1 LQKKKVQIRFQ
12 TSSSAI
18 GNVNHDFRLSK
29 PNYLRDD
36 MFHNKWDNLYFNFN
50 PHEVKGCIKKSYSEY
65 NQLYKQKHGRNLQ
78 KGKQSDL
85 LIGVI
90 TLSPIV
96 NSWLKKGQVSKKELE
111 KCFNESIPKI
121 QEKINDILGNKLE
134 LFSYV
139 IHYDEKTPHLHFSFS
154 NHTSSGESGFY
165 NIKLS
170 KRLNEF
176 QDVVADV
183 FKEIGLER
191 GDRKSLTKHM
201 SVRQMHQKEL
211 TQLQKKIKTLQS
223 RKKILKNEVEDKKQ
237 LKEELDEI
245 DNIIREKRN
254 IIKDLKLKKDNL
266 ENELTE
272 IDNEKPLLQ
281 KKGTKVYPTDEI
293 IEEATKKKFGIKT
306 LDENII
312 RKYFDFYNEQI
323 RQYND
328 FKDEVN
334 GLNHPRDLLRINKK
348 LEKENESIKQKQS
361 DIEKNYVTKE
371 TYHKLQRNYNDLVE
385 KYKELDLKEKQSQSF
400 LGLNQLLNADVQT
413 LRNELLLYKAKN
425 KLLTEKLEVL
435 NNMQDEHKRMDSL
448 LTRLSDYLNCDD
460 TLLDI
465 ENSVKQVLEIKDNK
479 TSRKSKL

>member
-1 LQKKKVQIRFQ
+1 MQKKKVQIRFQ

-18 GNVNHDFRLSK
+18 RNVNHDFRITK
-29 PNYLRDD
+29 PNYLRDN
-36 MFHNKWDNLYFNFN
+36 MYHNKWDNLYFDFN
-50 PHEVKGCIKKSYSEY
+50 PQHVKSCIKKSYDEY
-65 NQLYKQKHGRNLQ
+65 NQLYKQNHGRNLQ

-96 NSWLKKGQVSKKELE
+96 NGWLKKGQVSKEELE
-111 KCFNESIPKI
+111 KCFIDSIPKV

-154 NHTSSGESGFY
+154 NHTSSCESGFY
-165 NIKLS
+165 KIKLS

-176 QDVVADV
+176 QDVVADI

-191 GDRKSLTKHM
+191 GDRKSQTKHM
-201 SVRQMHQKEL
+201 SVRQMHQEEL
-211 TQLQKKIKTLQS
+211 KQLQKNIKTLQS
-223 RKKILKNEVEDKKQ
+223 NKKILKGEIEDKKQ
-237 LKEELDEI
+237 LKERLDEI
-245 DNIIREKRN
+245 DNTIREKRN
-254 IIKDLKLKKDNL
+254 IIKDLKSKKDNL

-281 KKGTKVYPTDEI
+281 KNGTKVYQTDEI
-293 IEEATKKKFGIKT
+293 IDEATKKTFGIKT

-312 RKYFDFYNEQI
+312 REYFDFYNKQI
-323 RQYND
+323 EQYND

-348 LEKENESIKQKQS
+348 LEKENESLKQKQS
-361 DIEKNYVTKE
+361 DINRDYIYKS
-371 TYHKLQRNYNDLVE
+371 TYQKIKQDYGDLYT
-385 KYKELDLKEKQSQSF
+385 KYKELELKEKQSKGF
-400 LGLNQLLNADVQT
+400 LGLNQLLNADIQT
-413 LRNELLLYKAKN
+413 LRNELLLHKAKN
-425 KLLTEKLEVL
+425 KLLSEKLQVL
-435 NNMQDEHKRMDSL
+435 KDMSGEHERMDSL
-448 LTRLSDYLNCDD
+448 FTRLSSYLDCDD

-465 ENSVKQVLEIKDNK
+465 EKSVKNILEIKDNK
-479 TSRKSKL
+479 VSRNSKL